1 MHDHQQMPARDAGY
15 ENALLQNDDL
25 KNMSRLCSKI
35 TSEITFLQEEHRIFK
50 RPFILQ
56 GIDYLEVLSRQ
67 GFTRGDDISVYAS
80 ANSSTNNNN
89 HRDVSC

>member
-1 MHDHQQMPARDAGY
+1 MNDQRDMGY
-15 ENALLQNDDL
+15 DNMVSQNDDF
-25 KNMSRLCSKI
+25 KIMSRLCSKI

-67 GFTRGDDISVYAS
+67 GFTRGDHISVCAS
-80 ANSSTNNNN
+80 ANSSSNNL
-89 HRDVSC
+89 RDVSC